1 MNRASDCYKYG
12 VRFSLPCDVYIQ
24 KNKYF
29 LLLEFSSSQS
39 SKWNTVIR
47 CVSIY
52 SARKLL
58 NLKMEAVDSFGT
70 LLCRYLTIESHRLNP

>member
-29 LLLEFSSSQS
+29 SLLDFSGSQN

-47 CVSIY
+47 SVTMY

-58 NLKMEAVDSFGT
+58 NLKMEAVGSFGT
-70 LLCRYLTIESHRLNP
+70 LLCSY